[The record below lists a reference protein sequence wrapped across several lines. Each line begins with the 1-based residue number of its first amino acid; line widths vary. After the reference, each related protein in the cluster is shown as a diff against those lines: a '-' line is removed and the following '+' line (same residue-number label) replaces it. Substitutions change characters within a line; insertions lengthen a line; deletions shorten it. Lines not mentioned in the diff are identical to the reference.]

1 MNKLIDKF
9 CPGDYVT
16 IENCRNLKTV
26 YILISCNPVD
36 IWSSNEVV
44 SLVYTA
50 ECELISNKHDQYG
63 ERIWEEK
70 RCWFIKKPY
79 SCCNFRTDRIQPS
92 TDAEIATIT
101 NALAKQ
107 GVIWNR
113 ETLSFDE
120 RPLPDISRGLVL
132 NEDTRYAWQKL
143 LLPYAGKVHFEKSD
157 DLHNPGENVYGCRW
171 AGIWEILLREKLDR
185 EDKTKKQ
192 SFDMNEHM
200 FDTLRF
206 LYQAPLIGISW
217 EHENKRTNSAFIV
230 IEKNNRY
237 DENYGFVMGEH
248 NIHVVSNMCYG
259 VHAVMRIDLYKK
271 DHLIMG
277 SHQVKLYLP
286 NQKH

>member
-1 MNKLIDKF
+1 MNKF
-9 CPGDYVT
+9 EPGDYVT
-16 IENCRNLKTV
+16 VQDCRNTKTV
-26 YILISCNPVD
+26 YIIISSQLVD
-36 IWSSNEVV
+36 MWSVDTISI
-44 SLVYTA
+44 VYTA
-50 ECELISNKHDQYG
+50 RCELISNKHDQYG

-70 RCWFIKKPY
+70 KCWYIEKPY
-79 SCCNFRTDRIQPS
+79 SYCHFNADRIQPS
-92 TDAEIATIT
+92 TDMEIALMT

-113 ETLSFDE
+113 ETMSFDE
-120 RPLPDISRGLVL
+120 RPLPDISRGLIL

-171 AGIWEILLREKLDR
+171 ARIWEILLREKLDR

-217 EHENKRTNSAFIV
+217 EHENKRTSSAFIV
-230 IEKNNRY
+230 IEKDNRY
-237 DENYGFVMGEH
+237 DEGQGFITGEH
-248 NIHVVSNMCYG
+248 NIHVVSNMCSG

-271 DHLIMG
+271 DHLILG
-277 SHQVKLYLP
+277 SHRVKRYLP

>member
-1 MNKLIDKF
+1 MNKFIGDF
-9 CPGDYVT
+9 NPGDYVT
-16 IENCRNLKTV
+16 VQSCTNVKTV
-26 YILISCNPVD
+26 YILISCKPID
-36 IWSSNEVV
+36 IWMSDTV

-63 ERIWEEK
+63 ARIWEARK
-70 RCWFIKKPY
+70 CWYIEKPY

-92 TDAEIATIT
+92 TDAEIVAMT

-113 ETLSFDE
+113 EDLSFDD
-120 RPLPDISRGLVL
+120 RPLPDISRGLIL

-157 DLHNPGENVYGCRW
+157 DLCDPGENVYGCRW
-171 AGIWEILLREKLDR
+171 ARIWEILLREKLDR

-217 EHENKRTNSAFIV
+217 EHENKRTSSAFIV

-237 DENYGFVMGEH
+237 DENYGFVIGEH
-248 NIHVVSNMCYG
+248 NIHVVSNMCGG
-259 VHAVMRIDLYKK
+259 VHSVMRIDLYKK
-271 DHLIMG
+271 DRLILG
-277 SHQVKLYLP
+277 SHRIKLYLP

>member
-1 MNKLIDKF
+1 MNKF
-9 CPGDYVT
+9 EPGDYVT
-16 IENCRNLKTV
+16 VQDCRNAKTV
-26 YILISCNPVD
+26 YIIISSKLADMWSVD
-36 IWSSNEVV
+36 TISI
-44 SLVYTA
+44 VYTA
-50 ECELISNKHDQYG
+50 RCELISNKHDQYG

-70 RCWFIKKPY
+70 RCWHINKPY
-79 SCCNFRTDRIQPS
+79 SYCHFNADRIQPS
-92 TDAEIATIT
+92 TDMEIALMT

-113 ETLSFDE
+113 ETMSFDE
-120 RPLPDISRGLVL
+120 RPLPDISRGLIL

-157 DLHNPGENVYGCRW
+157 DLCDPGENVYGCRW
-171 AGIWEILLREKLDR
+171 ERIWEILLREKLDR

-217 EHENKRTNSAFIV
+217 EHENKRTSSAFIV

-237 DENYGFVMGEH
+237 DENYGFVIGEH
-248 NIHVVSNMCYG
+248 NIHVVSNMCGG

-271 DHLIMG
+271 DRLILG
-277 SHQVKLYLP
+277 SHRIKLYLP
-286 NQKH
+286 NQKTGG

>member
-1 MNKLIDKF
+1 MNKFIGDF
-9 CPGDYVT
+9 NPGDYVT
-16 IENCRNLKTV
+16 VQSCTNVKTV
-26 YILISCNPVD
+26 YILISCKPVD
-36 IWSSNEVV
+36 IWMSDTV

-63 ERIWEEK
+63 ERIWEERK
-70 RCWFIKKPY
+70 CWYIEKPY

-92 TDAEIATIT
+92 TDAEILAMT
-101 NALAKQ
+101 NALAKR

-113 ETLSFDE
+113 EDLSFDD
-120 RPLPDISRGLVL
+120 RPLPDISRGLIL

-157 DLHNPGENVYGCRW
+157 DLCDPGENVYGCRW
-171 AGIWEILLREKLDR
+171 ERIWEILLREKLDR

-217 EHENKRTNSAFIV
+217 EHENKRTSSAFIV

-237 DENYGFVMGEH
+237 DDGQGFVMGEH

-259 VHAVMRIDLYKK
+259 VHSIMRIDLYKK
-271 DHLIMG
+271 DRLILG
-277 SHQVKLYLP
+277 SHRIKLYLP